1 MIHSFEVRGT
11 GIFMP
16 PRVLTNQEIESMV
29 DTSDQWIVERTGIS
43 ERRIASAETSTS
55 DLIAPAVR
63 NACEDAGLALEEVDT
78 LLVATSTPDT
88 MFPSTACL
96 VQERLGIRGP
106 AALDVA
112 AGCTGWLYAL
122 ELAGAL
128 ISSGRARNVVVAA
141 GEVMSKVV
149 DWTDRRTC
157 VLFGDGA
164 AAAVVSA
171 TDREDAGVLASN
183 WGADGTLAQI
193 LYQPAGGTQRPASA
207 ETIAEKAHV
216 VHMDGGAV
224 FRQAVRAMS
233 TSAKQALE
241 SASLTPT
248 DVDLMIPHQANI
260 RIIEATRSRV
270 GVPLERTFNT
280 VSRYGNVSAAT
291 IPIALHEAK
300 TAGKLSPGDRVLLTS
315 FGTGLTWAST
325 VLRW

>member
-1 MIHSFEVRGT
+1 
-11 GIFMP
+11 MP
-16 PRVLTNQEIESMV
+16 SRVLTNQEIESMV
-29 DTSDQWIVERTGIS
+29 DTSDQWIIDRTGIS
-43 ERRIASAETSTS
+43 ERRIAPPETSTS
-55 DLIAPAVR
+55 DLVAPAVR
-63 NACEDAGLALEEVDT
+63 SACEDAGVPLEEVDT
-78 LLVATSTPDT
+78 IIVATSTPDT
-88 MFPSTACL
+88 LFPSTACW

-106 AALDVA
+106 SAFDVA

-122 ELAGAL
+122 ELGGAL

-164 AAAVVSA
+164 AAAVLSA
-171 TDREDAGVLASN
+171 TDREDAGAIASN
-183 WGADGTLAQI
+183 WGADGTLAKI
-193 LYQPAGGTQRPASA
+193 LYQPAGGSQRPASA
-207 ETIAEKAHV
+207 ATVAENAHV

-241 SASLTPT
+241 DASLAPT

-260 RIIEATRSRV
+260 RIIEATRSRI

-291 IPIALHEAK
+291 IPIALHEARQ
-300 TAGKLSPGDRVLLTS
+300 AGKLEAGAHVLLTS

>member
-1 MIHSFEVRGT
+1 
-11 GIFMP
+11 MP
-16 PRVLTNQEIESMV
+16 SRVLTNQEIESMV
-29 DTSDQWIVERTGIS
+29 DTSDQWIIDRTGIS
-43 ERRIASAETSTS
+43 ERRIAPPETSTS
-55 DLIAPAVR
+55 DLVAPAVR
-63 NACEDAGLALEEVDT
+63 SACEDAGVPLEEVDT
-78 LLVATSTPDT
+78 IIVATSTPDT
-88 MFPSTACL
+88 LFPSTACW

-106 AALDVA
+106 SAFDVA

-122 ELAGAL
+122 ELGGAL

-164 AAAVVSA
+164 AAAVLSA
-171 TDREDAGVLASN
+171 TDREDAGVIASN
-183 WGADGTLAQI
+183 WGADGTLAKI
-193 LYQPAGGTQRPASA
+193 LYQPAGGSQRPASA
-207 ETIAEKAHV
+207 ATVAENAHV

-241 SASLTPT
+241 DASLAPT

-260 RIIEATRSRV
+260 RIIEATRSRI

-291 IPIALHEAK
+291 IPIALHEARQ
-300 TAGKLSPGDRVLLTS
+300 AGKLEAGAHVLLTS